1 VIDAE
6 TAKRVTFDKDVRIK
20 SVTLEGDV
28 YDPAGT
34 LQGGS
39 KPNSA
44 GILIRIQE
52 LHEARAK
59 LQSLQTEL
67 AQVNQKLANMA
78 QHKEQYHQL
87 TQQRDLKMH
96 QQTLAQEQLASSPQA
111 QVSCV

>member
-44 GILIRIQE
+44 GILIRIQ
-52 LHEARAK
+52 EARAK